1 MKLLENKIA
10 LITGASRGI
19 GKATALKLAALGCH
33 IVVNYVKNLG
43 EAEKVVAEIKSHG
56 CDAIAVQ
63 ADMAK
68 ADDIKRLFGEVK
80 AHFKRLDIF
89 ISNAAKG
96 VFGPVTRIGTNG
108 FDLSMAT
115 GPKALLIGAQESAKL
130 FGDGG
135 GTIIALSSIG
145 NIRCL
150 DGYAAVG
157 TAKAGIE
164 TMVRYLAAELGA
176 KKIRVNAVSGGPID
190 TDALDDFKDVEARR
204 AKWLAR
210 TPLGRLGTADDL
222 ADIVVFLCTDQSRW
236 IHGQTII
243 ADGGYLLNE

>member
-1 MKLLENKIA
+1 MKQLENKVA

-19 GKATALKLAALGCH
+19 GKATALKLASMGCS
-33 IVVNYVKNLG
+33 VAVNYLKNAR
-43 EAEKVVAEIKSHG
+43 EAEKTVDEIKSLG
-56 CDAIAVQ
+56 QDAMSVQ
-63 ADMAK
+63 ADMSK
-68 ADDIKRLFGEVK
+68 ADDIKRMFAEVK
-80 AHFKRLDIF
+80 AYFNRLDIF
-89 ISNAAKG
+89 VSNAAKG
-96 VFGPVTRIGTNG
+96 VFGPVMRIGTNG

-130 FGDGG
+130 FGEAG
-135 GTIIALSSIG
+135 GTIVALSSIG

-164 TMVRYLAAELGA
+164 TMVRYLAAEWGA

-190 TDALDDFKDVEARR
+190 TDALDDFKNAEERK
-204 AKWLAR
+204 AKWLER
-210 TPLGRLGTADDL
+210 TPLGRLGTAEDL
-222 ADIVVFLCTDQSRW
+222 ANIVAFLCTDDSRW

-243 ADGGYLLNE
+243 ADGGYLLRE